1 MSGSPSPTIPQYLR
15 RGPPRST
22 LSLHPVYSYRRHLH
36 NKSWICIYS
45 TNPRHPCV
53 HACTTVIPRSL
64 SSLPSTNTYNIYI
77 YYIYTHTYIYGWN
90 MPPRFDPVPSFS
102 LSRCFPTTWFSAFLC
117 HPSRFHSVIHTNHS
131 RQFTIWQRKNL
142 SPSCPFLPLYSNF
155 RTTPNFEIPI
165 IRKSDATCF
174 FSSRAGD
181 EQTCWFVSKYLEKNR
196 SRNTLDSIVY
206 SIVKRLKMS
215 V

>member
-22 LSLHPVYSYRRHLH
+22 LSLHSVYPYRRHLH

-64 SSLPSTNTYNIYI
+64 SSLPSTSTYKIYI
-77 YYIYTHTYIYGWN
+77 YINTHTHIYGWN
-90 MPPRFDPVPSFS
+90 MPPRIRSNPLFFS
-102 LSRCFPTTWFSAFLC
+102 LSLSRGSPTTWFSFVTVIPLVSTRSSIPTIHASSLSDNARIY
-117 HPSRFHSVIHTNHS
+117 HRRVHS
-131 RQFTIWQRKNL
+131 
-142 SPSCPFLPLYSNF
+142 PPLYSNF

-165 IRKSDATCF
+165 IRESDATCF
-174 FSSRAGD
+174 FSSRAGN
-181 EQTCWFVSKYLEKNR
+181 EQTCWFVSK
-196 SRNTLDSIVY
+196 V
-206 SIVKRLKMS
+206 
-215 V
+215 